1 MGKIKIPKNRDIE
14 EFVEKMERKEK
25 QSTTKIVE
33 DKRTQFKKSIE
44 VSDKIEEDKE
54 VQKQIN
60 KKFEKYLERKESQ
73 NAVENRKKEYLKAM
87 DNVTAK
93 KDDNEEER

>member
-14 EFVEKMERKEK
+14 EFVEEMERQEK
-25 QSTTKIVE
+25 QSSTKIVE